1 MVSNISR
8 EDSEDPN
15 VNGDFRSINTYFF
28 DIVASRRDD
37 LESIGYIL
45 IYFLQGN
52 LPWLRVNLPWL
63 GIGEIE
69 MMKLDTPVDVLCQ
82 GHPIEFSMYINYC
95 RGLRFDEDPD
105 YAFLRRMF
113 KELFENQGFK
123 KDFIYDWTQPKQIVA

>member
-113 KELFENQGFK
+113 KELFDNQGFK
-123 KDFIYDWTQPKQIVA
+123 RDFIYDWTQPKQIPA

>member
-45 IYFLQGN
+45 IYFLRGN

-82 GHPIEFSMYINYC
+82 GHPIEFAMYINYC
-95 RGLRFDEDPD
+95 RGLRFDENPD
-105 YAFLRRMF
+105 YTFLRRLF
-113 KELFENQGFK
+113 KELFDNQGFK
-123 KDFIYDWTQPKQIVA
+123 RDFIYDWTQPKQIPA

>member
-8 EDSEDPN
+8 DDSEDRD

-37 LESIGYIL
+37 MESIGYIR
-45 IYFLQGN
+45 IFFLRGN
-52 LPWLRVNLPWL
+52 LPWL
-63 GIGEIE
+63 GFGEIE

-95 RGLRFDEDPD
+95 RGLRFDENPD
-105 YAFLRRMF
+105 YAFLRRFF
-113 KELFENQGFK
+113 KELFQDQGFK
-123 KDFIYDWTQPKQIVA
+123 RDFIYDWTQPKQIAA

>member
-45 IYFLQGN
+45 IYFLRGN

-82 GHPIEFSMYINYC
+82 GHPIEFAMYINYC
-95 RGLRFDEDPD
+95 RGLRFDENPD
-105 YAFLRRMF
+105 YTFLRRLF
-113 KELFENQGFK
+113 KELFDNQGFK
-123 KDFIYDWTQPKQIVA
+123 RDFIYDWTLPKQITT

>member
-1 MVSNISR
+1 M
-8 EDSEDPN
+8 
-15 VNGDFRSINTYFF
+15 
-28 DIVASRRDD
+28 ASRRDD

-45 IYFLQGN
+45 IYFLRGN

-82 GHPIEFSMYINYC
+82 GHPIEFAMYISYC

-123 KDFIYDWTQPKQIVA
+123 RDFIYDWTQPKQIAT

>member
-45 IYFLQGN
+45 IYFLRGN

-82 GHPIEFSMYINYC
+82 GHPIEFAMYINYC
-95 RGLRFDEDPD
+95 RGLRFDENPD
-105 YAFLRRMF
+105 YTFLRRLF
-113 KELFENQGFK
+113 KELFDNQGFK
-123 KDFIYDWTQPKQIVA
+123 RDFIYDWTQPKQIDT

>member
-8 EDSEDPN
+8 EDNEDSN
-15 VNGDFRSINTYFF
+15 VNNDFRSINTHFF

-37 LESIGYIL
+37 MESIGYIL
-45 IYFLQGN
+45 IFFLRG
-52 LPWLRVNLPWL
+52 NLPWL

-82 GHPIEFSMYINYC
+82 GHPTEFSMYINYC

-105 YAFLRRMF
+105 YAFLRRLF
-113 KELFENQGFK
+113 KELFDKQGFRR
-123 KDFIYDWTQPKQIVA
+123 DFIYDWTQPNH

>member
-1 MVSNISR
+1 M
-8 EDSEDPN
+8 
-15 VNGDFRSINTYFF
+15 
-28 DIVASRRDD
+28 ASRRDD

-45 IYFLQGN
+45 IYFLRGN

-105 YAFLRRMF
+105 YAYLRRMF

-123 KDFIYDWTQPKQIVA
+123 RDFIYDWTQPKQIPT

>member
-15 VNGDFRSINTYFF
+15 VNGDFRSITTYFF

-45 IYFLQGN
+45 IYFLRGN

-105 YAFLRRMF
+105 YAFLRRLF
-113 KELFENQGFK
+113 KELFDKRGFK
-123 KDFIYDWTQPKQIVA
+123 RDFVYDWTLPKQIAT

>member
-45 IYFLQGN
+45 IYFLRGN

-82 GHPIEFSMYINYC
+82 GHPIEFAIYINYC
-95 RGLRFDEDPD
+95 RGLRFDENPD
-105 YAFLRRMF
+105 YAFQRRLF
-113 KELFENQGFK
+113 EELFDNQGFK
-123 KDFIYDWTQPKQIVA
+123 RDFIYDWTQPKQIPA

>member
-8 EDSEDPN
+8 DDSEDRD

-37 LESIGYIL
+37 MESIGYIR
-45 IYFLQGN
+45 IFFLRGN
-52 LPWLRVNLPWL
+52 LPWL
-63 GIGEIE
+63 GFGEIE

-95 RGLRFDEDPD
+95 RGLRFDENPD
-105 YAFLRRMF
+105 YAFLRRLF
-113 KELFENQGFK
+113 KELFDDQGFK
-123 KDFIYDWTQPKQIVA
+123 RDFIYDWTQPKQIAA